1 MYLAQPS
8 EDVVESFRRL
18 LRAGELNSHVIQVE
32 VPVDQGPAQPMG
44 IELGNGMTAASIN
57 DIFGRFSKG
66 RKEKQELPVEEVRGR
81 ACAMFG
87 SVRVVCVALP
97 RFLTVDHPQALPIVE
112 EIELERRLG
121 TVDIMKEAIQ
131 YVLVAQHSRM
141 WAWCADV
148 LNCLCVF
155 VCYSNAEQNGIVFI
169 DEIDKIAACVAVVL
183 AVVVW

>member
-1 MYLAQPS
+1 M
-8 EDVVESFRRL
+8 ESFRRL

-81 ACAMFG
+81 ACAVFG

-97 RFLTVDHPQALPIVE
+97 RFLDGGPPPGLAHC
-112 EIELERRLG
+112 RRDRVGAAVGYCGYHEGGYPVCLSCP
-121 TVDIMKEAIQ
+121 
-131 YVLVAQHSRM
+131 AQPAVGM
-141 WAWCADV
+141 
-148 LNCLCVF
+148 
-155 VCYSNAEQNGIVFI
+155 VC
-169 DEIDKIAACVAVVL
+169 
-183 AVVVW
+183 